1 MDEGM
6 MDVVHT
12 AAHYHTY
19 KHRKT
24 RSIEQ
29 EKSTVQAKRAKH
41 VGLEDRLVGGLG
53 FCWILDLSDSF
64 RVSSSIQ
71 RDTLHCMLDVFVT
84 LR

>member
-41 VGLEDRLVGGLG
+41 VGLDDRLVGGLG
-53 FCWILDLSDSF
+53 LVGFLFCPFRF

-71 RDTLHCMLDVFVT
+71 RDTLHCMLDVLVT

>member
-29 EKSTVQAKRAKH
+29 EKSTIQAKRAKH
-41 VGLEDRLVGGLG
+41 VGIEDRLVGGLG
-53 FCWILDLSDSF
+53 FGWILVCPIRFELVLVYSEIPCIACWMF
-64 RVSSSIQ
+64 
-71 RDTLHCMLDVFVT
+71 LL
-84 LR
+84 L